1 VAEKVRCNLCNSDN
15 LRRKIV
21 AKDEHWMIGEK
32 FNIVQCKSCNLAF
45 VNPRP
50 SKEEITKYYPDEYY
64 VDAAEWNIERNSVKE
79 LQNRL
84 DYVVKYY
91 AQSRPGKLLDIGIF
105 NGAFVSHVLN
115 AGWDAYGLDPNLKAI
130 SLARKLV
137 PGDRLLH
144 GHVESSPF
152 PPGSL
157 DVVTM
162 WEVLEHTEDPVNLLK
177 MVRSLLSPDGIIL
190 ISVPNFN
197 SLESRIFRQYWI
209 GLDVPRHLYHF
220 GPSTLDKMLE
230 KVGLKTICLET
241 INACEILEFAD
252 PITYGRESLR
262 NALIDFG
269 LYPERKRNSK
279 QAEGKDLSGEGRNY
293 NYHPWKKAMF
303 RAAENPLLIIINLV
317 SAAFNTNNTILAI
330 ARKTN

>member
-1 VAEKVRCNLCNSDN
+1 
-15 LRRKIV
+15 
-21 AKDEHWMIGEK
+21 MIGEK
-32 FNIVQCKSCNLAF
+32 FNIVQCQSCNLAF

-50 SKEEITKYYPDEYY
+50 SQEEITKYYPDEYY

-105 NGAFVSHVLN
+105 NGAFVSYVLN

-137 PGDRLLH
+137 PSERLLH

-152 PPGSL
+152 PPGSF

-162 WEVLEHTEDPVNLLK
+162 WEVLEHTADPVNLLK
-177 MVRSLLSPDGIIL
+177 TVRRLLSPRGIIL

-197 SLESRIFRQYWI
+197 SLESRLFRQYWI

-262 NALIDFG
+262 NVLIDFG
-269 LYPERKRNSK
+269 LYSERTRNSK
-279 QAEGKDLSGEGRNY
+279 QEKGTHRSHQLRHFSHQE
-293 NYHPWKKAMF
+293 WKKAMF
-303 RAAENPLLIIINLV
+303 RVVETPLLTIINLI
-317 SAAFNTNNTILAI
+317 SAASDTNNTILAI
-330 ARKTN
+330 ARKTS